1 MSLCDLLLPYIPYQ
15 HAIHA
20 IACEIV
26 GDNELVINWLNGIAL
41 TNDKQHSGSAIRPLE
56 WNVLVTNMIKKGS
69 KCTPLEKIVISPW
82 RHVKVQKHE
91 RGAP

>member
-41 TNDKQHSGSAIRPLE
+41 TNDKQHQAVIEMITTELNNSWQAGAIA
-56 WNVLVTNMIKKGS
+56 S
-69 KCTPLEKIVISPW
+69 KS
-82 RHVKVQKHE
+82 
-91 RGAP
+91 